1 MIVVSVIL
9 HSAITGEVKEIARS
23 VIHNV
28 GGSSELGDYETFACR
43 GRDKD
48 ALQASMISILRKVA
62 KPVHTGRVE
71 KHPRNSQHVWNLVA
85 KALTSMGYGK

>member
-9 HSAITGEVKEIARS
+9 HSAVTGEVKEIARS

-28 GGSSELGDYETFACR
+28 GGTGKHGDYESFSCR

-48 ALQASMISILRKVA
+48 ALQSSMVSILRGQSE
-62 KPVHTGRVE
+62 PVHKGRVE
-71 KHPRNSQHVWNLVA
+71 KHPRVEQHVWNLVA
-85 KALTSMGYGK
+85 KSLTAMGYK

>member
-28 GGSSELGDYETFACR
+28 GGSNELGDYETFACR

-48 ALQASMISILRKVA
+48 TLQSSMVSILRKKS
-62 KPVHTGRVE
+62 KPVHEGRIE
-71 KHPRNSQHVWNLVA
+71 RHPRNSQHVWNLVA
-85 KALTSMGYGK
+85 KSLTAMGYGK